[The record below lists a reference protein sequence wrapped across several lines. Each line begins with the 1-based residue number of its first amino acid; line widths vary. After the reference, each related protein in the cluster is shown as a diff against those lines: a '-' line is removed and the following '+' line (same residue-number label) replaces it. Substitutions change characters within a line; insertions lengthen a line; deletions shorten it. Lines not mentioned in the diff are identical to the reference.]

1 MKSKTKLMSKKACD
15 KMQKLEE
22 ICRWKLAEIFVD
34 FPIQSKAEWHSASK
48 GVVEDLKFLFW
59 MHRMLV
65 YKRGTIKVY
74 VKYTGNSGPEKKNW
88 SENGKMTTEIT
99 KNTYGLSWTCK
110 TDPGPS
116 KNHDITGAHRST
128 IASILLVGNADV
140 VTNCRFENVQQTN
153 PDWVIRV

>member
-1 MKSKTKLMSKKACD
+1 
-15 KMQKLEE
+15 MQKPEE

-74 VKYTGNSGPEKKNW
+74 IKYTGNSGPEKRFLIKKRQNDD
-88 SENGKMTTEIT
+88 G
-99 KNTYGLSWTCK
+99 
-110 TDPGPS
+110 
-116 KNHDITGAHRST
+116 NHQKHLWF
-128 IASILLVGNADV
+128 ILDL
-140 VTNCRFENVQQTN
+140 
-153 PDWVIRV
+153 